1 MTVKRYGKEIVSED
15 PEYDHTSHCI
25 VIDVLNGQTF
35 EAVGK
40 KYGMKRQSAWERF
53 NLAVVRRPFK
63 SILPASTKN
72 IKDLRKYWNDFHR
85 SNFDEMDLK

>member
-1 MTVKRYGKEIVSED
+1 MTAKRYGNEIVSED
-15 PEYDHTSHCI
+15 PEYDHISHCI

-35 EAVGK
+35 ETVGK

-63 SILPASTKN
+63 SILIISTKDIN
-72 IKDLRKYWNDFHR
+72 VLRQAWNNFHALN
-85 SNFDEMDLK
+85 S

>member
-15 PEYDHTSHCI
+15 PKYDHISHCI

-63 SILPASTKN
+63 SILIISTKDIN
-72 IKDLRKYWNDFHR
+72 VLRQEWNNFHA
-85 SNFDEMDLK
+85 LKS

>member
-1 MTVKRYGKEIVSED
+1 MEDRMTVKRYGKEIVSED
-15 PEYDHTSHCI
+15 PEYDHISHCI

-53 NLAVVRRPFK
+53 NLTVVRRPFK
-63 SILPASTKN
+63 SILIISTKDIN
-72 IKDLRKYWNDFHR
+72 VLRQEWNNFHA
-85 SNFDEMDLK
+85 LKS

>member
-15 PEYDHTSHCI
+15 PKYDHISHCI

-53 NLAVVRRPFK
+53 NLTVVRRPFK
-63 SILPASTKN
+63 SILIISTKDIN
-72 IKDLRKYWNDFHR
+72 TLRKLWNDFH
-85 SNFDEMDLK
+85 ELKNGENE

>member
-1 MTVKRYGKEIVSED
+1 MTVKRYGNEIVSED
-15 PEYDHTSHCI
+15 PEYDHISHCI

-63 SILPASTKN
+63 SILIISTKDIN
-72 IKDLRKYWNDFHR
+72 VLRQEWNNFHA
-85 SNFDEMDLK
+85 LKS

>member
-1 MTVKRYGKEIVSED
+1 MTVKRYGNEIVSED
-15 PEYDHTSHCI
+15 PEYDHISHCI

-35 EAVGK
+35 EAAGK

-63 SILPASTKN
+63 SILIIS
-72 IKDLRKYWNDFHR
+72 IKDINVLRQEWNNFHA
-85 SNFDEMDLK
+85 LKN

>member
-1 MTVKRYGKEIVSED
+1 MTAKRYGNEIVSED
-15 PEYDHTSHCI
+15 PEYDHISHCI

-53 NLAVVRRPFK
+53 NLAFVRRPFK
-63 SILPASTKN
+63 SILPVSTKYIN
-72 IKDLRKYWNDFHR
+72 TLRKLWNDFH
-85 SNFDEMDLK
+85 ELKN

>member
-15 PEYDHTSHCI
+15 PEYDHISHCI

-40 KYGMKRQSAWERF
+40 KYGMKRQSAW
-53 NLAVVRRPFK
+53 
-63 SILPASTKN
+63 
-72 IKDLRKYWNDFHR
+72 
-85 SNFDEMDLK
+85 

>member
-1 MTVKRYGKEIVSED
+1 MTVKRYGNEIVSED
-15 PEYDHTSHCI
+15 TEYDHISHCI

-53 NLAVVRRPFK
+53 NLAFVRRPFK
-63 SILPASTKN
+63 SILPVSTKDIN
-72 IKDLRKYWNDFHR
+72 TLRKLWNYFHA
-85 SNFDEMDLK
+85 LKS

>member
-1 MTVKRYGKEIVSED
+1 MTVKRYGNEIVSED
-15 PEYDHTSHCI
+15 PEYDHISHCI

-53 NLAVVRRPFK
+53 NLTVVRRPFK
-63 SILPASTKN
+63 SILPVSTKYIN
-72 IKDLRKYWNDFHR
+72 TLRKLWNDF
-85 SNFDEMDLK
+85 NELKN

>member
-1 MTVKRYGKEIVSED
+1 MTVKRYGNEIVSED
-15 PEYDHTSHCI
+15 PEYDHISHCI

-63 SILPASTKN
+63 SIMIISTKDIN
-72 IKDLRKYWNDFHR
+72 VLRQEWNNFHA
-85 SNFDEMDLK
+85 LKS

>member
-1 MTVKRYGKEIVSED
+1 MTVKRYGNEIVSED
-15 PEYDHTSHCI
+15 PEYDHISHCI

-53 NLAVVRRPFK
+53 NLAFVRRPFK
-63 SILPASTKN
+63 SILQVSTKDIN
-72 IKDLRKYWNDFHR
+72 TLRKLWNDFH
-85 SNFDEMDLK
+85 SLKS

>member
-15 PEYDHTSHCI
+15 PKYDHISHCI

-63 SILPASTKN
+63 SIFPVSTKDIN
-72 IKDLRKYWNDFHR
+72 VLRQEWNNFHA
-85 SNFDEMDLK
+85 LKN

>member
-15 PEYDHTSHCI
+15 PKYDHISHCI

-53 NLAVVRRPFK
+53 NLAFVRRPFK
-63 SILPASTKN
+63 SILPVSTKDIN
-72 IKDLRKYWNDFHR
+72 VLRQEWNNFHA
-85 SNFDEMDLK
+85 LKNGENE